1 MIASGLEKKE
11 TALAVI
17 GLGYVGLPLALAF
30 ARKIKVI
37 GFDIDE
43 RRLKLLNQNI
53 DPSGELESEAFD
65 GCDIQFTSDK
75 SLLANASF
83 FVVTVPTPVDQFKI
97 PDLGPLKSATDTV
110 ASALK
115 KGDYVVYE
123 STVYPGTTE
132 EVCLPILEQVSGLKA
147 DRDFSYGYSPERIN
161 PGDKVHTVEE
171 TIKIVSGNN
180 DQALEEIA
188 KVYEMVVRPG
198 VHRAPQI
205 KVAEAAKVF
214 ENTQRDINIGLVNE
228 LSKIMDLMNVNTYDV
243 LEAAGTK
250 WNFLKFY
257 PGLVGG
263 HCIGVDP
270 YYLTH
275 KARSLGFHP
284 MMMDSGRIINDSMS
298 SHVAMNTVKMLIN
311 SGHEVKGS
319 RALVFGITFKE
330 DVSDFRNSKVAEV
343 VHHLQDFGVEVDV
356 MDPLVESDRLEE
368 ECHIRLTEKPLGKYQ
383 AIILAVSHREY
394 TNLSQKYFESLATDR
409 PVFIDI
415 RGIYRR
421 KVTGFDYWSL

>member
-1 MIASGLEKKE
+1 MVASGLEEKE

-43 RRLKLLNQNI
+43 QRLKLLNNNI

-75 SLLANASF
+75 SVLTNASF
-83 FVVTVPTPVDQFKI
+83 FVVTVPTPVDNFKI
-97 PDLGPLKSATDTV
+97 PDLGPLKSATNTV

-132 EVCLPILEQVSGLKA
+132 EICLPILEKGSGLKA
-147 DRDFSYGYSPERIN
+147 DIDFSYGYSPERIN

-180 DQALEEIA
+180 EQSLDEIA

-214 ENTQRDINIGLVNE
+214 ENTQRDINIG
-228 LSKIMDLMNVNTYDV
+228 
-243 LEAAGTK
+243 
-250 WNFLKFY
+250 W
-257 PGLVGG
+257 
-263 HCIGVDP
+263 
-270 YYLTH
+270 
-275 KARSLGFHP
+275 
-284 MMMDSGRIINDSMS
+284 
-298 SHVAMNTVKMLIN
+298 
-311 SGHEVKGS
+311 
-319 RALVFGITFKE
+319 
-330 DVSDFRNSKVAEV
+330 
-343 VHHLQDFGVEVDV
+343 
-356 MDPLVESDRLEE
+356 
-368 ECHIRLTEKPLGKYQ
+368 
-383 AIILAVSHREY
+383 
-394 TNLSQKYFESLATDR
+394 
-409 PVFIDI
+409 
-415 RGIYRR
+415 
-421 KVTGFDYWSL
+421 